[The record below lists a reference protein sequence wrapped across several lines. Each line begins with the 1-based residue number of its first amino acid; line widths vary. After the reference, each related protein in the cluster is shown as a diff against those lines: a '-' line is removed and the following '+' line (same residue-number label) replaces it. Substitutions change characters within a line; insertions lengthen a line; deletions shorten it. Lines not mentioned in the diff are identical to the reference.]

1 MLNTGVVDGDNKP
14 QEQATNAV
22 RDSELKLRGSK
33 KKKTHLRFNQFL
45 PGGMLADVIKKK
57 GCQIML

>member
-33 KKKTHLRFNQFL
+33 KKKHIYASISSFQEACWQT
-45 PGGMLADVIKKK
+45 
-57 GCQIML
+57 